1 MTDWWHYLQP
11 GLAMTL
17 NLLLA
22 TTVITLV
29 AATLLTVATTSG
41 RRVPR
46 VLAMIYI
53 DFMRGI
59 PVLALLTLVYY
70 GLGAV
75 WVQLGVPAFWVAAFV
90 IALNEAA
97 YLAEV
102 YRSSIETIPTRQW
115 EAAESL
121 GLSRGQAF
129 RQVIVPQ
136 AVVAAV
142 PPTINEVIYLMK
154 ATSLGSL
161 VAVSELTGAGSSL
174 IAVTFQPLPV
184 YAALAGIYLCIS
196 LPIAY
201 GGRIIERVI
210 ARRFGIQSTT
220 APELAGSRRV

>member
-11 GLAMTL
+11 GLMMTL

-22 TTVITLV
+22 TTVITLT
-29 AATLLTVATTSG
+29 AAALLTVATTSS
-41 RRVPR
+41 RRAPR
-46 VLAMIYI
+46 IIGAAYI

-102 YRSSIETIPTRQW
+102 YRSSIQTVPVKQW
-115 EAAESL
+115 EAAASM

-129 RQVIVPQ
+129 RIVVVPQ
-136 AVVAAV
+136 AVVAAI

-201 GGRIIERVI
+201 GGRIIERLI
-210 ARRFGIQSTT
+210 ARRFGIHSATT
-220 APELAGSRRV
+220 PQLAGARGI